1 MLAMAVQSA
10 PDDLREE
17 GLQLSGPGGYKRVEK
32 YLSKVVPEIFNFRTA
47 VEQMGMSPTIEPGRM
62 MATRTRDVRGNAP
75 QGGAKITLQR
85 NVISPK
91 SLGAVEIW

>member
-47 VEQMGMSPTIEPGRM
+47 VEQMGHVADNRAGPDDGDSHSRR
-62 MATRTRDVRGNAP
+62 ARQRTTGWSENHP
-75 QGGAKITLQR
+75 STKR
-85 NVISPK
+85 NFT
-91 SLGAVEIW
+91 